1 MEIKTQEVLPKIA
14 NRKNRNLKTPTNNI
28 SKYSQQSINF
38 KEAKHNMI
46 YLYKI
51 LPTIVLPIMLVII
64 LILIGLIKNKK
75 KLIYIAI
82 GVLYIIST
90 TIFSNNFFK
99 LIEGSEYS
107 KAISATDSGDA
118 IVVLSGM
125 LEINELGDS
134 TYIEWGDPDRFFG
147 GIALF
152 KAGKAQ
158 KLVFTGG
165 KMPWDKA
172 KKTEGEVLKEYA
184 ISNGIP
190 TEKIFVTKDVENTAD
205 EAVAVKELIDQ
216 RKRIILV
223 TSAYHMFRAQHLF
236 EKQGFKVIPYKVD
249 YKTAGEKAITVMDFL
264 PSAGNLELS
273 ERGIREIFGRIFY
286 LLND

>member
-1 MEIKTQEVLPKIA
+1 
-14 NRKNRNLKTPTNNI
+14 
-28 SKYSQQSINF
+28 
-38 KEAKHNMI
+38 MI
-46 YLYKI
+46 YLHKI
-51 LPTIVLPIMLVII
+51 LPTFVLPIMLFII
-64 LILIGLIKNKK
+64 VILIGLIKNKK

-82 GVLYIIST
+82 GVLYILST
-90 TIFSNNFFK
+90 PIFSNNFFK
-99 LIEGSEYS
+99 LVEGSEYR
-107 KAISATDSGDA
+107 KPISAIDSADA

-125 LEINELGDS
+125 LEINEVGDS

-190 TEKIFVTKDVENTAD
+190 SEKIFVTKDVENTAD
-205 EAVAVKELIDQ
+205 EAVAVKELISPS
-216 RKRIILV
+216 KKIILV
-223 TSAYHMFRAQHLF
+223 TSAFHMYRAKRLF
-236 EKQGFKVIPYKVD
+236 EKQGIEVIPYKID
-249 YKTAGEKAITVMDFL
+249 YKVERNKEVTIIDYL
-264 PSAGNLELS
+264 PSSDNLKITES
-273 ERGIREIFGRIFY
+273 GIREIIGRLFY
-286 LLND
+286 LVKD